1 MHRSNWA
8 ALIRR
13 ACRSSDGGGRGR
25 RPESWRGRKRMT
37 TRVNVGVRD
46 KGKDGIGEEA
56 VYWARNYYLLWV
68 A

>member
-1 MHRSNWA
+1 MTEAGVVWS
-8 ALIRR
+8 LGG
-13 ACRSSDGGGRGR
+13 DGKG
-25 RPESWRGRKRMT
+25 MT